1 MSTES
6 PMKTKQEKS
15 PQLIRYYT
23 MIGLIIAACVFL
35 VLAFMYASCTI
46 PFTIAFAIAATGA
59 IIFHAILNHVLKG
72 YYTGVMFNKK
82 AIDAQWEEANK
93 KTEEA
98 MEHNEEDAKDD

>member
-1 MSTES
+1 MSTVS
-6 PMKTKQEKS
+6 PKDTRATKS

-23 MIGLIIAACVFL
+23 MIGLAIAACIFL

-46 PFTIAFAIAATGA
+46 PFTIAFAIAATGS

-72 YYTGVMFNKK
+72 YYTGVIFNKK
-82 AIDAQWEEANK
+82 AIEAQWEEANK

-98 MEHNEEDAKDD
+98 MKHNKSVVV